1 MVNIIK
7 IDGNK
12 YYIIIYEKK
21 MEVIVQENA
30 QLKRENAQL
39 KRENAKL
46 NAEDTT
52 QIVAMWNARND
63 LRRAVNLLEIANSKI
78 AKLEKFAI

>member
-21 MEVIVQENA
+21 MEVIVQ
-30 QLKRENAQL
+30 ENAQL